1 MPQEG
6 HMNLVEFFRHHVDLT
21 MIPAGQ
27 VLFNKGEP
35 GDFMYVLMSG
45 TADIVVRDKVMETAV
60 PGTIVG
66 EMALINKGPRSA
78 TVIATSDCKFLPIEH
93 ERFNFLVQ
101 KKPEFALHVM
111 QVLADRLQRTDET
124 LI

>member
-1 MPQEG
+1 MD
-6 HMNLVEFFRHHVDLT
+6 LVDFFRHQVDLRLV
-21 MIPAGQ
+21 PAGQ
-27 VLFNKGEP
+27 VLFSQGEP
-35 GDFMYVLMSG
+35 GDFMFVLMSG

-66 EMALINKGPRSA
+66 EMALISKGPRSA

-111 QVLADRLQRTDET
+111 QVLADRLHRTDET

>member
-1 MPQEG
+1 MD
-6 HMNLVEFFRHHVDLT
+6 LVEFFRHQVDLT

-27 VLFNKGEP
+27 VLFSKGEP

-45 TADIVVRDKVMETAV
+45 TADIVVRDKVLETAV

-78 TVIATSDCKFLPIEH
+78 TVIATSDCKFLPIEQ

-101 KKPEFALHVM
+101 RKPEFALHVM